1 MLRCFVLFCVEQPLL
16 GFITCID
23 PIRYCKANNN
33 PVCVCLSLCLTQ
45 DSCLSNHHINW
56 LFSPWL
62 RQGKKWYK
70 CDRQGWWL
78 SLVLSF
84 QVVTLWLNSVG
95 SSSINKVFRRSAVCS
110 PFPSLSEWLS
120 VSVCSARS
128 KCCLGVEIPLESFFF
143 FLGECC
149 QKFIQDYFNDKS
161 TITEMHH
168 SCFLLGVVWERE
180 LESVLWKIGSGSF
193 PCHETVTF
201 LWNAVYLHIWKQ
213 TDYVSQ
219 NKRPQIE
226 HLAAALSEPEWL
238 SPGDSLT
245 FWCSQRISGKRIRDM
260 SMTRKTHFC

>member
-1 MLRCFVLFCVEQPLL
+1 MLTVS
-16 GFITCID
+16 
-23 PIRYCKANNN
+23 K
-33 PVCVCLSLCLTQ
+33 
-45 DSCLSNHHINW
+45 
-56 LFSPWL
+56 
-62 RQGKKWYK
+62 
-70 CDRQGWWL
+70 
-78 SLVLSF
+78 
-84 QVVTLWLNSVG
+84 SVWM
-95 SSSINKVFRRSAVCS
+95 A
-110 PFPSLSEWLS
+110 
-120 VSVCSARS
+120 VSVCLFCQEQVLLRRGNTS
-128 KCCLGVEIPLESFFF
+128 GIFFFF